1 MGGEGS
7 YLVASGFCEVDSF
20 CSIEGCRFWLGEVAR
35 VGGDFLELEIESS
48 LNFERVE
55 SILVPDQCLTQA
67 SLFSFPSQVWWIQH
81 FSTLCP
87 WYQLPSI
94 LSIEYWARVNTSS
107 SCSATIKSSLGLEES
122 LQGFFPSHPA
132 LLLFL
137 LSSSF
142 HEFPHSE
149 PFPTSSLGEVT
160 RLSEEGLSFPSLDL
174 EEERVNESPYD
185 SSEIELRVW
194 E

>member
-1 MGGEGS
+1 M
-7 YLVASGFCEVDSF
+7 
-20 CSIEGCRFWLGEVAR
+20 
-35 VGGDFLELEIESS
+35 ELEIESS
-48 LNFERVE
+48 LDFERVR

-67 SLFSFPSQVWWIQH
+67 SLFSFPSQVWWIQC

-94 LSIEYWARVNTSS
+94 LPIEYWSQVNISS
-107 SCSATIKSSLGLEES
+107 SCSATIRSSLHLEVS
-122 LQGFFPSHPA
+122 FKRSFLSFPA

-137 LSSSF
+137 LSSPF
-142 HEFPHSE
+142 CEFPCSE
-149 PFPTSSLGEVT
+149 PFPTSSMGEVI
-160 RLSEEGLSFPSLDL
+160 RLSEEGLSLPSLDL
-174 EEERVNESPYD
+174 GEERVNEDSYE